1 MPLSFFLHAD
11 HHLFDPLKN
20 KNKKP
25 LNNTTRWTEKQL
37 IFTIR
42 ALKSSISIYSSCN
55 KINFCPLQ
63 NVMLLRA

>member
-42 ALKSSISIYSSCN
+42 ALKKFN
-55 KINFCPLQ
+55 
-63 NVMLLRA
+63 